1 MYITYEQR
9 ATINRKFG
17 INSDQIISFARN
29 EGADIDVSI
38 TWGIINKSFT
48 LNNDISIASGKTLRI
63 AAGGSEFKIG
73 SGSEITV
80 GANSTLIASPGSTLK
95 FAANTG
101 LVVAGTLKIDGDASN
116 LVTLTRSAATGA
128 WDGIRFNDSSVDA
141 NCIVKYADIDYATYG
156 IYCNRAEPKIQ
167 HNTIT
172 NCGYAI
178 YLYYASPA
186 YVETNSIQNNSW
198 GISGVSSSASI
209 TDNLIRNNNASGV
222 ALTGGAPVFYDNTI
236 DDNDMGVQFTGGS
249 SPEFGPTSTQ
259 VKGNNVICSNYYGIF
274 TQYYCDPFL
283 GTRHPGAQVRL
294 GGYNSIYDNHVRDV
308 TAYFYTDIEANYN
321 WWGTTPVIL
330 VAYGSSID
338 DDYPLASKP
347 PEPPGGSSLQKSIV
361 IAENND
367 KWDGFDPN
375 NPDYDSLHDL
385 WLLGHYYFI
394 NDKLTDAIETYH
406 MLVNKFSGDEYAN
419 RALVKIYHLY
429 RKTEKEGFTDY
440 LNGLLTNSG
449 IDENVHSVLYML
461 LVNAYLDDK
470 DVISAAASGETIM
483 NSFDDSFTEKLA
495 LYYLALA
502 SLNDSKLPTDYTE
515 LMRQKYP
522 HDALTYMA
530 REAAGEK
537 ISWSLDKLTGKSEII
552 ESSLPESFA
561 LHAAYPNPFNP
572 STTLSYDLPN
582 ASNIALVVYDIMGRE
597 IMSWSGPHA
606 AGAYRQVWDGR
617 NIMGRQVPSGIYLY
631 RLVATPTNG
640 GAAFAETRKMLL
652 LK

>member
-1 MYITYEQR
+1 MVDITGTNSYQDVTVTPGNNYIYAVAGENNCMDGGEGPNSNE
-9 ATINRKFG
+9 ATVLAP
-17 INSDQIISFARN
+17 SS
-29 EGADIDVSI
+29 
-38 TWGIINKSFT
+38 GIITGHRSWSGAMT
-48 LNNDISIASGKTLRI
+48 LTGDVTVNANATLTVYPGAEVKFASGKKLTVNGTLT
-63 AAGGSEFKIG
+63 ADG
-73 SGSEITV
+73 
-80 GANSTLIASPGSTLK
+80 NSTFPIT
-95 FAANTG
+95 F
-101 LVVAGTLKIDGDASN
+101 
-116 LVTLTRSAATGA
+116 TRSGTSGT
-128 WDGIRFNDSSVDA
+128 WGGIRFEDTSVDA
-141 NCIVKYADIDYATYG
+141 SCIVKYADIEYATDG

-172 NCGYAI
+172 NCGNGI

-186 YVETNSIQNNSW
+186 YVETNSIQNNTW
-198 GISGVSSSASI
+198 GILGVSSSASI
-209 TDNLIRNNNASGV
+209 RDNLFRNNSGAGV
-222 ALTGGAPVFYDNTI
+222 SFSGGAPVFFDNSLK
-236 DDNDMGVQFTGGS
+236 DNVTGAYFCGGS

-259 VKGNNVICSNYYGIF
+259 DKGNNVIYSNSYGIYAN
-274 TQYYCDPFL
+274 YYCDLFL
-283 GTRHPGAQVRL
+283 GTLHPGARVRL

-330 VAYGSSID
+330 VSYGSSID
-338 DDYPLASKP
+338 DDYPLTSKP
-347 PEPPGGSSLQKSIV
+347 PEPPGGSSLGKAIV
-361 IAENND
+361 VAGNTDIWAD
-367 KWDGFDPN
+367 FDPN

-440 LNGLLTNSG
+440 LNGLLTNSR
-449 IDENVHSVLYML
+449 IDENVHPILYML

-537 ISWSLDKLTGKSEII
+537 ISWSLDKLAGKSEII

-572 STTLSYDLPN
+572 NTTLSYDLPSS
-582 ASNIALVVYDIMGRE
+582 AKLSLVIYDVAGRRIAG
-597 IMSWSGPHA
+597 WSAHKE
-606 AGAYRQVWDGR
+606 AGSYHQVWAGKDDSGKPL
-617 NIMGRQVPSGIYLY
+617 PSGVYLY
-631 RLVATPTNG
+631 RLVARPTDG
-640 GAAFAETRKMLL
+640 SAAFTETRKMLL